1 MKTLTMRSMI
11 AVAALAV
18 AAGSASAQTY
28 RAEIPMAFRAGNKVM
43 EAGAYDFSVTLKGG
57 GQEILMVSSRA
68 TNRMA
73 LLMPIQGDDAPAAW
87 KKAGTAVISFE
98 CFGRVCTLRQLWD
111 GNKPYTYAFPSHK
124 LPASETNRAEVNVP
138 LIKVD

>member
-11 AVAALAV
+11 VVAALAV

-43 EAGAYDFSVTLKGG
+43 EAGAYDFIVKLQGG
-57 GQEILMVSSRA
+57 GQEILLVSSLA

-73 LLMPIQGDDAPAAW
+73 LLMPTQGDDAPNAW
-87 KKAGTAVISFE
+87 KKAGAAVVTFE
-98 CFGRVCTLRQLWD
+98 CLGRVCTLRQLWD

-124 LPASETNRAEVNVP
+124 LPASEANRSVVNVP
-138 LIKVD
+138 LTKGD